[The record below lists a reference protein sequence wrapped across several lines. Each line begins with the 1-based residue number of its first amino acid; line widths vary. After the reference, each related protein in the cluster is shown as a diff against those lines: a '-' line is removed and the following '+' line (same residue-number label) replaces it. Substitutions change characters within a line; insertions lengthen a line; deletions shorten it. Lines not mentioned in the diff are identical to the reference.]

1 MSETER
7 NVPRSA
13 WVGRP
18 SQRDRS
24 SGWVELNR
32 DGRLRAVSEGARSL
46 LGISSEET
54 AVGRPADRVLL
65 DPVVETGVTE
75 TTDEDGEECRV
86 TVEGRQRRLLVRSRD
101 VTDGGRLVARLLVVS
116 DATAD
121 DSGMERSQDGALERR
136 VEAVSHDLR
145 SPLDAGSTRLSL
157 LEQAL
162 ESADIDKEV
171 RARVDDHLEAAKR
184 SFERADELRDELAD
198 ATDETDPVETD
209 PVVLRRVARD
219 AWETV
224 DTGDLTLRI
233 RSSRPLEADAAG
245 LSRLFENCFRNVV
258 DHADAG
264 TVRVGATGDGF
275 FVADDGV
282 GIPQKRRKT
291 VLQRGY
297 STAPGG
303 DGIGLAVV
311 SEVAADHGWEVEIT
325 GSEDGGTRVD
335 LRTSVS

>member
-46 LGISSEET
+46 FGISSEET
-54 AVGRPADRVLL
+54 AVGRPADRVLP

-121 DSGMERSQDGALERR
+121 DSGMERSQEGAFERR

-171 RARVDDHLEAAKR
+171 RARVDDHLEATKR

-245 LSRLFENCFRNVV
+245 LSRLFERDAGRVRPLDIVV
-258 DHADAG
+258 D
-264 TVRVGATGDGF
+264 
-275 FVADDGV
+275 
-282 GIPQKRRKT
+282 
-291 VLQRGY
+291 
-297 STAPGG
+297 
-303 DGIGLAVV
+303 
-311 SEVAADHGWEVEIT
+311 E
-325 GSEDGGTRVD
+325 
-335 LRTSVS
+335 